1 MVFMAL
7 IITLDMELVVIYSS
21 IYVFT
26 HGFYL
31 EALFL
36 IIMFYVGSADFWL
49 LCLNFGCL
57 WVNVCIIDPGWV
69 LLWLIL
75 NEIDSVCYW
84 FWGEIWGKGF
94 KSDSNVLWYNIVE
107 LMWF

>member
-36 IIMFYVGSADFWL
+36 IIMFYVGSADF
-49 LCLNFGCL
+49 
-57 WVNVCIIDPGWV
+57 
-69 LLWLIL
+69 
-75 NEIDSVCYW
+75 
-84 FWGEIWGKGF
+84 
-94 KSDSNVLWYNIVE
+94 
-107 LMWF
+107 